1 MEQAIGTD
9 EWLRMV
15 GSLLLVLTLVV
26 ASLWAWRWVQRR
38 GLGGPRSQQV
48 KIEEVLPMGVR
59 HKIVLLRAGQRQVLV
74 GVSPNGMT
82 ALAQW
87 SDFEAAV
94 RGAQAA
100 AAQAPMP
107 GQPLDLAE
115 APIGTKDQA

>member
-15 GSLLLVLTLVV
+15 GSLVLVLALVV

-48 KIEEVLPMGVR
+48 KIEEIVPMGVR

-82 ALAQW
+82 PLAQW
-87 SDFEAAV
+87 SDFESAV

-100 AAQAPMP
+100 AQAADDA
-107 GQPLDLAE
+107 GASDLRSAS
-115 APIGTKDQA
+115 AATKDWA